1 MNPARVSFIR
11 DKIRETAALDN
22 TSSDKPEWTF
32 KTRNEPQDLSLSHVA
47 DGSSRPLAG
56 QNILDIGCGGG
67 LLSSSL
73 ARLGARTLGID
84 ASPENIKI
92 ASVHASHDP
101 YLSNPQH
108 LAYRH
113 VSAESLVEEDT
124 RFDAVCALEVL
135 EHVDQPAEFLRTC
148 AELVKVRSLPFVQS
162 QYYQYIVKK
171 ANSGHQ

>member
-11 DKIRETAALDN
+11 DKIREAAALDD
-22 TSSDKPEWTF
+22 DKREWTF
-32 KTRNEPQDLSLSHVA
+32 ETRELSVVSQSA
-47 DGSSRPLAG
+47 DGASRPLAG
-56 QNILDIGCGGG
+56 QSVLDIGCGGG

-84 ASPENIKI
+84 ASAENIKI
-92 ASVHASHDP
+92 AAVHASHDP
-101 YLSNPQH
+101 YLSSPQH
-108 LAYRH
+108 LTYRH

-148 AELVKVRSLPFVQS
+148 AELVKVCCLAVLPMHR
-162 QYYQYIVKK
+162 K
-171 ANSGHQ
+171 

>member
-32 KTRNEPQDLSLSHVA
+32 KTRNEPQDLSQSH
-47 DGSSRPLAG
+47 GSSRPLAG

-113 VSAESLVEEDT
+113 VSAESLVEKDT